1 MEIILTTVGFVG
13 LGKLRMACAEVM
25 AEQYE
30 VFGYDIA
37 PRKSET
43 VRVKAT
49 LAEAVRGRDIVFVAV
64 QTPHSPEYDGST
76 PSLHLPPKD
85 FDYSTVQAV
94 LADINQYVTRDQ
106 LVVLISTCLP
116 GTTRRELVKHITNA
130 RFVYNPYLI
139 AMGSVKWDMVNPE
152 MVIIGTEDG
161 SETTDAR
168 ELIEFYKPLMQNSPR
183 YAVGTWDEAESIK
196 IFYNTMISTKI
207 GLANMIMDVAVK
219 NGNINVDVVTNA
231 LAKSTIRIM
240 SPKYMK
246 AGMGDSGGCHPR
258 DNIAL
263 RYLSERLGLGYDLF
277 GAIMGARDLQARN
290 LAAYLAGQHSATGLP
305 VVIHG
310 KAFKP
315 DVDVVDGSYS
325 LLIGHYLDEM
335 GVTFGYVDPL
345 TGDTPTVVG
354 PCICFLAHNR
364 QVTYGYTAAVAEQN
378 LYIDLAPGSI
388 VVDPWRDFSTARTD
402 IQVIHYGN
410 TRAA

>member
-1 MEIILTTVGFVG
+1 MTTVGFIG
-13 LGKLRMACAEVM
+13 LGKLGMACAEVM

-37 PRKSET
+37 PRQSET

-168 ELIEFYKPLMQNSPR
+168 ELIEFYQPLMQNSPR
-183 YAVGTWDEAESIK
+183 YAVALGTK
-196 IFYNTMISTKI
+196 
-207 GLANMIMDVAVK
+207 L
-219 NGNINVDVVTNA
+219 
-231 LAKSTIRIM
+231 
-240 SPKYMK
+240 
-246 AGMGDSGGCHPR
+246 
-258 DNIAL
+258 
-263 RYLSERLGLGYDLF
+263 
-277 GAIMGARDLQARN
+277 N
-290 LAAYLAGQHSATGLP
+290 L
-305 VVIHG
+305 
-310 KAFKP
+310 
-315 DVDVVDGSYS
+315 
-325 LLIGHYLDEM
+325 
-335 GVTFGYVDPL
+335 
-345 TGDTPTVVG
+345 
-354 PCICFLAHNR
+354 
-364 QVTYGYTAAVAEQN
+364 
-378 LYIDLAPGSI
+378 
-388 VVDPWRDFSTARTD
+388 
-402 IQVIHYGN
+402 
-410 TRAA
+410 